1 MGTLPR
7 NFLRTKIKSCVD
19 NYNYDNAI
27 FLCERLQAKD
37 PSPYHTYLIADCYF
51 RKGLYNRT
59 HSVLQDI
66 MKEIQYTKTDP
77 VSMDIRYL
85 YAKASVILEKYQDG
99 KRALLGKKFIMS
111 KEEELKL
118 LLKTAMPRGAAG
130 FALLAEIEQKM
141 GNQTM
146 ARNLY
151 AECVRTDGFYWT
163 AWEQL
168 CRMNGNPKA
177 EEVFSVSHLMRG
189 SHIPLSSRK
198 AKDGVLNV
206 FPYATANKFDST
218 SVGRPPFNNPL
229 TPISVAQCEEPCK
242 SPNECSSSSQ
252 VNSTHLTFPSETL
265 AMSGSPKIATLDFN
279 LNDPSEM
286 LLLSPFTLSMNVDTL
301 QSVSAQENS
310 TIASQFQ
317 VRYPAT
323 ASAKSAS
330 VNTCPDVLERSGK
343 VVDIEENLRLSRKTS
358 SRVGTRKR
366 GHSALGRTLPN
377 MELASSKTK
386 RRAINSPEGM
396 VTDKIVDESED
407 YSTQDLKEF
416 EELSSLFLTLG
427 RAYVYQCQ
435 YKCREALELYQS
447 LPHAQRNTGYVI
459 GQIAQS
465 WFEMSKYIRAV
476 QHFEKMQRVAPWRL
490 EGLELMSTALWHL
503 KDKVKLSYLAQK
515 LKNFDLNSPVTWMVV
530 GNLHSLKKEHNSAL
544 QLFKRAITLDKFN
557 VYGYTLCAH
566 ELVENKDF
574 DKAILGYRQAI
585 TIDQRHYKAWYGLG
599 SLYQSQ
605 EKFDIA
611 EYHYR
616 QAIKIHPRNS
626 VICCCLGM
634 TYCAAFKFNDALDVL
649 SKAESMAPENFLVK
663 FYKATVYEQLEDY
676 ESALRELKAVVE
688 ICQKETPVYL
698 LMGKIYTKLKLTEKA
713 MLAFDKAINLN
724 PKDENK
730 VKQILDAL
738 NENGET
744 GDDDWGMRQ

>member
-51 RKGLYNRT
+51 RKGQYNRT

-99 KRALLGKKFIMS
+99 KRALLGKKFAMS
-111 KEEELKL
+111 KEQELKL
-118 LLKTAMPRGAAG
+118 LLNTAMPRGAAG
-130 FALLAEIEQKM
+130 YALLAEIEQKM
-141 GNQTM
+141 GNKTM
-146 ARNLY
+146 ARDLY

-168 CRMNGNPKA
+168 CRLSSNLKA
-177 EEVFSVSHLMRG
+177 EEVFSVSHLLKG
-189 SHIPLSSRK
+189 SHIPFCSRK

-206 FPYATANKFDST
+206 FPYATTNKVEPT
-218 SVGRPPFNNPL
+218 SVGRAPFNNPL
-229 TPISVAQCEEPCK
+229 TPISVEQCEEPTK
-242 SPNECSSSSQ
+242 NLNECSSDSQ

-286 LLLSPFTLSMNVDTL
+286 LMLSPFSLSMNVETP

-317 VRYPAT
+317 LRYPVAG
-323 ASAKSAS
+323 SAKSSGA
-330 VNTCPDVLERSGK
+330 NTCPDVLDRTGK
-343 VVDIEENLRLSRKTS
+343 VVDNEENLRLSRKTS

-366 GHSALGRTLPN
+366 AHSALGRTNP
-377 MELASSKTK
+377 SKEVVPSKIK
-386 RRAINSPEGM
+386 RRAINTPNGM
-396 VTDKIVDESED
+396 VIEKIVDESED
-407 YSTQDLKEF
+407 YSTQVLREF
-416 EELSSLFLTLG
+416 EQLSSLLLTLG

-447 LPHAQRNTGYVI
+447 LPQAQRNTGYVI

-465 WFEMSKYIRAV
+465 WFEMSKYIKAV
-476 QHFEKMQRVAPWRL
+476 QHFENMQRIAPWRL

-503 KDKVKLSYLAQK
+503 KDSIKLSYLAQK
-515 LKNFDLNSPVTWMVV
+515 LKNFDLNSPVTWMVS
-530 GNLHSLKKEHNSAL
+530 GNLHSLRKKHSLAL
-544 QLFKRAITLDKFN
+544 RLFKRAITLDKFN

-585 TIDQRHYKAWYGLG
+585 TINHRHYKAWYGLG

-626 VICCCLGM
+626 VIYCCLGM

-649 SKAESMAPENFLVK
+649 CKAESMTPENSLVK
-663 FYKATVYEQLEDY
+663 FYMSSVYEQLEDY
-676 ESALRELKAVVE
+676 ESALRKLKEVVE
-688 ICQKETPVYL
+688 ICPKETPVYL
-698 LMGKIYTKLKLTEKA
+698 MMGKIYTKLKLREKA
-713 MLAFDKAINLN
+713 MLAFDEAINLN

-730 VKQILDAL
+730 VKQILDTL
-738 NENGET
+738 NKNGET
-744 GDDDWGMRQ
+744 GDDDWGRRQ